1 MNQAEVEKLRLRI
14 ESSLEELDSELYDLY
29 PKIKD
34 DMYRHLEYLSR
45 QYNIELEK
53 QKWKNTE
60 SFTLKTTYNQPDW
73 LKMPWKKR

>member
-45 QYNIELEK
+45 RHNIELENE
-53 QKWKNTE
+53 KWK
-60 SFTLKTTYNQPDW
+60 KIQTTKYCT
-73 LKMPWKKR
+73 